1 MDKAKALLGSALF
14 LVIAPG
20 VVAGLVPWLLTHW
33 RFAPPLLHLEAG
45 RWLGGALILAATP
58 VLLEAFA
65 RFALEGRGTP
75 APVAPTRTLVVGGAY
90 RFVRNPMY
98 VAVVSLILGQAL
110 LLGQAVLLAYGAA
123 AWLTM
128 HLFVVFYEEPRLLG
142 DYGADYEA
150 FRRHVPRW
158 LPRPSPW
165 RPDAPGGT
173 GES

>member
-1 MDKAKALLGSALF
+1 MEKSMDRTGALLGSALF
-14 LVIAPG
+14 LVVAPG
-20 VVAGLVPWLLTHW
+20 VVAGLVPWWLSGW
-33 RFAPPLLHLEAG
+33 RFAPPLLGLEAG
-45 RWLGGALILAATP
+45 RWLGGALIVVAAP
-58 VLLEAFA
+58 VLLEAFV

-75 APVAPTRTLVVGGAY
+75 APVAPTKTLVAGGAY

-110 LLGQAVLLAYGAA
+110 LLGRAGLLVYGAA

-142 DYGADYEA
+142 DYGQDYET

-158 LPRPSPW
+158 LPRLRPW
-165 RPDAPGGT
+165 RPAA
-173 GES
+173 

>member
-1 MDKAKALLGSALF
+1 MQKSKALIGSAVF
-14 LVIAPG
+14 LVVAPG

-33 RFAPPLLHLEAG
+33 RFAPPLLELEAG
-45 RWLGGALILAATP
+45 RWLGGVLILAAAP
-58 VLLEAFA
+58 VLLEAFV

-75 APVAPTRTLVVGGAY
+75 APVAPTKTLVVGGAY

-98 VAVVSLILGQAL
+98 VAVVALILGQAL

-128 HLFVVFYEEPRLLG
+128 HLFVVFYEEPRLLA
-142 DYGADYEA
+142 DYGPAYET

-158 LPRPSPW
+158 LPRLRPW
-165 RPDAPGGT
+165 RPAA
-173 GES
+173 

>member
-1 MDKAKALLGSALF
+1 MEKSTDRTGALLGSALF
-14 LVIAPG
+14 LVVAPG
-20 VVAGLVPWLLTHW
+20 VVAGLVPWWLSGW
-33 RFAPPLLHLEAG
+33 RFAPPLLGLEAG
-45 RWLGGALILAATP
+45 RWLGGALILVAAP
-58 VLLEAFA
+58 VLLEAFV

-75 APVAPTRTLVVGGAY
+75 APVAPTKMLVVGGAY

-142 DYGADYEA
+142 DYGQDYET

-158 LPRPSPW
+158 LPRLRPW
-165 RPDAPGGT
+165 RPAA
-173 GES
+173 